1 VKYALSAAGL
11 ERIGTCVRGKALLA
25 FDIDGTLAPIV
36 ERPWDARVPDDVQQG
51 LATLAARAPVAIVT
65 GRAIS
70 DARPML
76 GFTPR
81 YLIGNHGAEGVPGF
95 ESAAAAFALVCRTW
109 LAELS
114 AGEETWREL
123 PGVTLEDKTC
133 SLAFHYRRAS
143 DRERARRLL
152 SGRVQLLAPQPGL
165 LDDKCVLN
173 LVPPGAPDKGD
184 ALGALL
190 VHSRCERALYVGD
203 DVSDEAVFRLRS
215 PLVLTVR
222 IERNPA
228 SAADL
233 YLKDQREIPGFVRI
247 LARLL
252 NRARVP
258 RTVAARGGTQP

>member
-1 VKYALSAAGL
+1 VKYALSPAGL
-11 ERIGTCVRGKALLA
+11 DQIGACVTGKTLLA

-36 ERPWDARVPDDVQQG
+36 ERPWDARVPDDVQQS
-51 LATLAARAPVAIVT
+51 LSTLAARAPVAIVT
-65 GRAIS
+65 GRAVN

-95 ESAAAAFALVCRTW
+95 ETAATAFARVCRGW

-114 AGEETWREL
+114 ADAEPWRAL
-123 PGVTLEDKTC
+123 AGVTLEDKTC
-133 SLAFHYRRAS
+133 SLAFHYRRTP
-143 DRERARRLL
+143 DHDHARRLL
-152 SGRVQLLAPQPGL
+152 FERVQLLVPEPTV

-203 DVSDEAVFRLRS
+203 DISDEAVFRLRS

-222 IERNPA
+222 IERNMA
-228 SAADL
+228 SAANL
-233 YLKDQREIPGFVRI
+233 YLKDQGEVPGFVRI
-247 LARLL
+247 LARFLS
-252 NRARVP
+252 RARRP
-258 RTVAARGGTQP
+258 RAAAARRNVEP

>member
-1 VKYALSAAGL
+1 MKYALSPAGL
-11 ERIGTCVRGKALLA
+11 EEIGACVTGKALLA

-36 ERPWDARVPDDVQQG
+36 ERPWDARVPDEVQQS
-51 LATLAARAPVAIVT
+51 LSMLAARAPVAIVT
-65 GRAIS
+65 GRAVN

-95 ESAAAAFALVCRTW
+95 ESAAAAFARVCRGW

-114 AGEETWREL
+114 TDAEPWRTL
-123 PGVTLEDKTC
+123 PDVTLEDKTC
-133 SLAFHYRRAS
+133 SLAFHYRSAP
-143 DRERARRLL
+143 DRDHARRLL
-152 SGRVQLLAPQPGL
+152 AERVQSLVPEPTV

-222 IERNPA
+222 VERNLA
-228 SAADL
+228 SAANL
-233 YLKDQREIPGFVRI
+233 YLKHQGEVPGFVRI

-252 NRARVP
+252 VRARRP
-258 RTVAARGGTQP
+258 RAFTARRGIEP

>member
-1 VKYALSAAGL
+1 MKYALSPAGL
-11 ERIGTCVRGKALLA
+11 DQITACVSGKALLA

-51 LATLAARAPVAIVT
+51 LSVLAARAPVAIVT
-65 GRAIS
+65 GRAVN

-95 ESAAAAFALVCRTW
+95 ESAAVAFARVCRGW
-109 LAELS
+109 LTELS
-114 AGEETWREL
+114 AEGEPWRTL

-133 SLAFHYRRAS
+133 SLAYHYRRAP
-143 DRERARRLL
+143 DRDHARRLL
-152 SGRVQLLAPQPGL
+152 SERVQLLVPEPTV

-222 IERNPA
+222 VERDPA
-228 SAADL
+228 SAANL
-233 YLKDQREIPGFVRI
+233 YLKNQGEIPGFVRI

-252 NRARVP
+252 ARSRGP
-258 RTVAARGGTQP
+258 RVMTARRGPEA